1 MNARP
6 AFTKIEVQGQILL
19 GSRHDLIQA
28 PQAARSSMFS
38 SLGARTASDMGGLT
52 KSDTDGVGEVLE
64 FKFSEPPT
72 GQLHI
77 ADKGLVTSFGIFG
90 APGSGKTVLLVHL
103 LKQLFGHS
111 ADVPDRRYG
120 ALILDPK
127 AALIGD
133 VRKMAEQTG
142 RADDLVVI
150 NTDLLNHSNGLGSIN
165 VIDCL
170 LDPYELGSILVLA
183 GRSAGIDASDPFW
196 FQEWTNLFAAS
207 LSCLRAE
214 AYLNM
219 PSFNG
224 PQPVTLLHLLNSVFD
239 EQKGERAILRLAR
252 SLPSRLSELPEKE
265 PESWPGTPTRSDV
278 LVDLQTLERFY
289 RQDYVGTVEAFVT
302 KAFGMFRRS
311 RLECYS
317 KVTRAN
323 RLPFYEDI
331 IENGRIV
338 LVSASPSEP
347 ALAKT
352 LCTLMKCLFQRTV
365 LARGDR
371 TASGILSNA
380 VRPLVIACDEYSE
393 IASEV
398 AGQSMGDGQFLAL
411 ARQYGCMALLATQSV
426 NVLEATSLKETWR
439 SVFSNFGAKIYMRLV
454 DNETAEG
461 ATKLAGESDWKVI
474 SGGTSI
480 GKDGSSTSRQRELRE
495 RKNLPSTIL
504 TQVLKKG
511 EAVVIGSL
519 DGGET
524 RPSTYFLRVPPPD
537 DGEFARRGASKSG
550 LHPVAEV
557 ANARA

>member
-1 MNARP
+1 MNDRP
-6 AFTKIEVQGQILL
+6 AFTKIDVQGKIHL
-19 GSRHDLIQA
+19 GSRHELVQA
-28 PQAARSSMFS
+28 PQDAPSSVYSALGSRTS
-38 SLGARTASDMGGLT
+38 SDLGGLT
-52 KSDTDGVGEVLE
+52 KSDSNGLGEVLE
-64 FKFSEPPT
+64 FKLSDQPT

-77 ADKGLVTSFGIFG
+77 AEKGLVTSFGIFG
-90 APGSGKTVLLVHL
+90 APGSGKTVLLMHL
-103 LKQLFGHS
+103 LKQLFRHS
-111 ADVPDRRYG
+111 IDAPDRRYG

-127 AALIGD
+127 AALID
-133 VRKMAEQTG
+133 EVKKMAEKTG
-142 RADDLVVI
+142 RAQDLVVI
-150 NTDLLNHSNGLGSIN
+150 NTDVLNRRGASASIN

-170 LDPYELGSILVLA
+170 LDPYELGTILVLA

-219 PSFNG
+219 EISG
-224 PQPVTLLHLLNSVFD
+224 PRPVTLLYLLDAIFD
-239 EQKGERAILRLAR
+239 EQDGQRRILRLAR
-252 SLPSRLSELPEKE
+252 SLRSRLAELPEKE
-265 PESWPGTPTRSDV
+265 PERWPGTPTRRDV

-289 RQDYVGTVEAFVT
+289 GQDYVGTIMAFVT

-317 KVTRAN
+317 GVRRIN

-338 LVSASPSEP
+338 LVSVSPSEP

-352 LCTLMKCLFQRTV
+352 LCTLIKCLFQRTV

-371 TASGILSNA
+371 IASGILSNA

-393 IASEV
+393 IASEIP
-398 AGQSMGDGQFLAL
+398 GQSMGDGQFLAL

-426 NVLEATSLKETWR
+426 NVLEASSLKETWR

-454 DNETAEG
+454 DNETAEE

-474 SGGTSI
+474 TRGTSI
-480 GKDGSSTSRQRELRE
+480 GKDGSSSSRQRELRE
-495 RKNLPSTIL
+495 RKNLPGTIL
-504 TQVLKKG
+504 TQVLKTG

-519 DGGET
+519 DGGKT

-537 DGEFARRGASKSG
+537 VRDPADPGSSQSA
-550 LHPVAEV
+550 LHSVAEG
-557 ANARA
+557 ANAGS